1 MGQIISNI
9 NFCYQL
15 RKDRKMAKVYVV
27 NRPTKNKF
35 GWIPDLS
42 DASRYGTLEIVF
54 EANDNPQFLPGPSI
68 QKARRIM
75 KDFGAEDYIL
85 WPGGGDPIAVMV
97 VVAIASDLSPTV
109 RVLRWERNKEEG
121 DRDRRKG
128 WYMPVSLEIR

>member
-1 MGQIISNI
+1 
-9 NFCYQL
+9 
-15 RKDRKMAKVYVV
+15 MAKVYVV
-27 NRPTKNKF
+27 NRPIKNKF